1 MAYKTILVHLDSSRR
16 CAQRVGLAALWAR
29 VHGGR
34 LVGLV
39 PTGVFDGSIPAEALR
54 RGAPDFISASEDFLR
69 SRAERI
75 SREFREQLGDSVP
88 HEVRLVDAPAVDALV
103 RHARTSDLVVL
114 GQHDVDDPECDS
126 ASGDLPPRV
135 LMEAGVPLL
144 VVPFAGHFAQIPRA
158 AVLAWDGS
166 REASAVIRS
175 AVPALQLIRSVTVL
189 SFGLPDETAGDA
201 LLMPQLL
208 QLLRSHGVQANAR
221 REVTDIDTGDALL
234 SRLTDLGAD
243 LLVMG
248 GYGHSR
254 FRELVLGGATRRILG
269 SMTVPVF
276 MAH

>member
-1 MAYKTILVHLDSSRR
+1 MAFKTILVHLDSSRR
-16 CAQRVGLAALWAR
+16 CAERVGLAALWAR

-39 PTGVFDGSIPAEALR
+39 PTGLLDGSIPAEALR
-54 RGAPDFISASEDFLR
+54 RGAPDFISASADFLR
-69 SRAERI
+69 GRAERI

-88 HEVRLVDAPAVDALV
+88 HEVRVVDAPAVDALV
-103 RHARTSDLVVL
+103 RHGRTSDLVVL
-114 GQHDVDDPECDS
+114 GQHDADDPECES
-126 ASGDLPPRV
+126 TQEDLPLRV

-144 VVPFAGHFAQIPRA
+144 IVPFAGHFAQIPQA

-166 REASAVIRS
+166 REAAAAIRS
-175 AVPALQLIRSVTVL
+175 AVPTLQLMRSVTVL
-189 SFGLPDETAGDA
+189 SFGRPDEVAGDA
-201 LLMPQLL
+201 LLMPPLL
-208 QLLRSHGVQANAR
+208 QFLRSHGIRANGR
-221 REVTDIDTGDALL
+221 REVSDIDTGDALL

-254 FRELVLGGATRRILG
+254 FRALLLGGATRRILG

>member
-39 PTGVFDGSIPAEALR
+39 PTGLFDGSIPADAIR
-54 RGAPDFISASEDFLR
+54 RDAPDFIGASEDFLR
-69 SRAERI
+69 RRAERI
-75 SREFREQLGDSVP
+75 GAEFREQLGDSVP
-88 HEVRLVDAPAVDALV
+88 HEVRVVNAPAVDALV
-103 RHARTSDLVVL
+103 RHGRTSDLMVV
-114 GQHDVDDPECDS
+114 GQHDPDDPEC
-126 ASGDLPPRV
+126 ASVLNDLPQRV
-135 LMEAGVPLL
+135 LMEAGAPLL
-144 VVPFAGHFAQIPRA
+144 VVPHAGQFAHVPQA

-166 REASAVIRS
+166 REASAAIR
-175 AVPALQLIRSVTVL
+175 AALPALQIVRRVTAL
-189 SFGLPDETAGDA
+189 SFSRTDEAVADE
-201 LLMPQLL
+201 LLMPQLVGF
-208 QLLRSHGVQANAR
+208 LRPHGIQASAR
-221 REVTDIDTGDALL
+221 REVSDIDIADALL

-254 FRELVLGGATRRILG
+254 FRELVLGGVTRRILA
-269 SMTVPVF
+269 SMTVPVL

>member
-1 MAYKTILVHLDSSRR
+1 MAFKTILVHLDSSRR
-16 CAQRVGLAALWAR
+16 CAERVGLAALWAR

-39 PTGVFDGSIPAEALR
+39 PTGLLDGSIPAEALR

-69 SRAERI
+69 GRAERI

-88 HEVRLVDAPAVDALV
+88 HEVRVVDAPAVDALV
-103 RHARTSDLVVL
+103 RHGRTSDLVVL
-114 GQHDVDDPECDS
+114 GQHDADDPERES
-126 ASGDLPPRV
+126 AQEDLPLRV

-144 VVPFAGHFAQIPRA
+144 IVPFAGHFAQIPQA

-166 REASAVIRS
+166 REAAAAIRS
-175 AVPALQLIRSVTVL
+175 AVPTLQLMRSVTVL
-189 SFGLPDETAGDA
+189 SFGRPNEVAGDA
-201 LLMPQLL
+201 LLMPPLL
-208 QLLRSHGVQANAR
+208 QFLRSHGIRANGR
-221 REVTDIDTGDALL
+221 QEVSDIDTGDALL

-254 FRELVLGGATRRILG
+254 FRALLLGGATRRILG

>member
-1 MAYKTILVHLDSSRR
+1 MAYKTVLVHLDSSRR
-16 CAQRVGLAALWAR
+16 CAERVGLVALWAR

-39 PTGVFDGSIPAEALR
+39 PTGLFDGSIPAEALR
-54 RGAPDFISASEDFLR
+54 RGDPDFISASGDFLR
-69 SRAERI
+69 ARAERI

-88 HEVRLVDAPAVDALV
+88 HEVRVVDAPAVDALV
-103 RHARTSDLVVL
+103 RHGRTSDLVVL
-114 GQHDVDDPECDS
+114 GQQDADDPECDP
-126 ASGDLPPRV
+126 ALDDLPLRV

-144 VVPFAGHFAQIPRA
+144 VVPFAGHFAQIPQA

-166 REASAVIRS
+166 REASAAIRW
-175 AVPALQLIRSVTVL
+175 AVPALQLVRSVTVL
-189 SFGLPDETAGDA
+189 SFRRPDEAAGDT

-208 QLLRSHGVQANAR
+208 QFLRSHGIQASAR
-221 REVTDIDTGDALL
+221 REVSDIATGDALL
-234 SRLTDLGAD
+234 SRLTDLGTD